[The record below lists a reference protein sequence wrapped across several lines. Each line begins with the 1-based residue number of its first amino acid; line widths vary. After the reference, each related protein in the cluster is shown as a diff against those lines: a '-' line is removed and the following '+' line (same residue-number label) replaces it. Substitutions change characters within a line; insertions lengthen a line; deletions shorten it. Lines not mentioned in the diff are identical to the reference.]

1 MKTKPRTFNAEPVNA
16 CGLSNPLST
25 RLPRVTGVMTETL
38 HQEEPFAD
46 MAARF
51 AHEPGTVVLLSGGDL
66 DCARYH
72 ILGIHPWLSLTGRPG
87 ETTIVID
94 GTTQV
99 APQAPLDCLESVL
112 ARCRLN
118 PGDTVG
124 PVAAGLFGYLAYD
137 LKDGLEVL
145 PRTTLDDLA
154 LPQLCL
160 FAPSLI
166 VVHDKAS
173 GATEVHAP
181 IRQGQ
186 EIKAVSAAIEEF
198 KHALRSP
205 PLPPGAFSGT
215 GQALKSN
222 FTRSDYTASVKRIR
236 EYIAAGDVYQ
246 VNLSQRFEM
255 GFGGDSYSLFKALY
269 QRNPAPFFAFV
280 NAGDHQ
286 IVSTSPERFLLRSG
300 SRIETRPIKG
310 TRPRGETPEKD
321 REMKSALTHS
331 PKDDAEL
338 SMIVDLLRN
347 DLGKVCAGGSVVVAL
362 HKRLEAYQNVYHLV
376 SVVEGTLAE
385 GRNSVD
391 LIRAT
396 FPGGSIT
403 GCPKI
408 RSMEII
414 DELETLR
421 RHVYTGSIGY
431 ISFHD
436 TMDLSIAIRTATI
449 IGDRL
454 VFSLGGGIVFDSD
467 PEDEFEETL
476 HKGRTLM
483 SMFRDAGE
491 GPASETGSGFWV
503 WQDGRLI
510 RQEQATVPVSDL
522 GLQYGF
528 GFFETL
534 RVEKGVACRLQAH
547 LHRFN
552 RTWATLFGQP
562 PPDLTWK
569 AIVAQVVEKNGLTDS
584 SASLKILVTRGDAS
598 RTRNNGTLLVIARP
612 YTHRL
617 TALGA
622 PGLTLATYPHRRMS
636 PLADFKT
643 LNYLYYHQAGAW
655 ARAQGADEALVLNP
669 DGTISETNT
678 ANMLV
683 VSGKTVTRPASSHV
697 LPGVMQAAVCRRL
710 ISRGF
715 AIKDRPIYTDAVL
728 NADTVLLTN
737 SLLGAVPA
745 LSLDDRPLRCDQ
757 SLAAALNSGLFNATE
772 VGDDETTLRGG
783 P

>member
-16 CGLSNPLST
+16 CGLLKPFNT
-25 RLPRVTGVMTETL
+25 YFPRITGVRTKTFRL
-38 HQEEPFAD
+38 EEPFTD

-72 ILGIHPWLSLTGRPG
+72 ILGIHPWLTLTGRSG
-87 ETTIVID
+87 ETTAVVD
-94 GTTQV
+94 GTTHV
-99 APQAPLDCLESVL
+99 VPHAPLDVLETVL
-112 ARCRLN
+112 ACCRLN
-118 PGDTVG
+118 IGDTAG

-145 PRTTLDDLA
+145 PRTTLDDLK
-154 LPQLCL
+154 LPQLCF

-173 GATEVHAP
+173 GSTEVYAP
-181 IRQGQ
+181 LRQGQ
-186 EIKAVSAAIEEF
+186 ESKAASAAIERF
-198 KHALRSP
+198 MHALSSP
-205 PLPPGAFSGT
+205 PLPPDAFSGT
-215 GQALKSN
+215 GQSLKSN
-222 FTRSDYTASVKRIR
+222 FTRSDYISSVKRIR

-255 GFGGDSYSLFKALY
+255 GFKGDSYSLFKALY
-269 QRNPAPFFAFV
+269 QMNPAPFFAYV

-286 IVSTSPERFLLRSG
+286 IVSTSPERFLLRNG
-300 SRIETRPIKG
+300 SWIETRPIKG
-310 TRPRGETPEKD
+310 TRPRGETPEED
-321 REMKSALTHS
+321 REMTSALTRS

-347 DLGKVCAGGSVVVAL
+347 DIGKVCAGGSVVVAQ
-362 HKRLEAYQNVYHLV
+362 HKRLETYQNVYHLV
-376 SVVEGTLAE
+376 SVVEGTLAK
-385 GRNSVD
+385 RKDSVD

-414 DELETLR
+414 DELESLR

-449 IGDRL
+449 FGDRL
-454 VFSLGGGIVFDSD
+454 VFSVGGGIVHDSD
-467 PEDEFEETL
+467 PEDEYEETL

-483 SMFRDAGE
+483 SVFTEAAE
-491 GPASETGSGFWV
+491 KPATETESGLWV

-510 RQEQATVPVSDL
+510 RQDQAAVPASDL

-528 GFFETL
+528 GFFETI
-534 RVEKGVACRLQAH
+534 RVENGHACRLQAH
-547 LHRFN
+547 LYRFN
-552 RTWATLFGQP
+552 RTWTALFGGV

-569 AIVAQVVEKNGLTDS
+569 AIVAQVIENNGLGDT
-584 SASLKILVTRGDAS
+584 SAALKILATRGDGISS
-598 RTRNNGTLLVIARP
+598 RYNGTLLVTARP
-612 YTHRL
+612 YIHRL

-622 PGLTLATYPHRRMS
+622 AGLKLATYPHRRLS
-636 PLADFKT
+636 PLADHKT

-655 ARAQGADEALVLNP
+655 AREKGADEAVVLNP
-669 DGTISETNT
+669 EGTISETNS
-678 ANMLV
+678 ASILV
-683 VSGKTVTRPASSHV
+683 VSGKTVTRPGSSHV

-710 ISRGF
+710 IERGF

-728 NADTVLLTN
+728 IADMVLLTN
-737 SLLGAVPA
+737 SLMGAVPA
-745 LSLDDRPLRCDQ
+745 LSLDNRPLKCDQ
-757 SLAAALNSGLFNATE
+757 SLAAALNRGLFNAAE
-772 VGDDETTLRGG
+772 VGGD
-783 P
+783 